1 MAATTK
7 TNIIRKVEI
16 TEEAGHHGGAW
27 KVAYADF
34 MTAMMAFFLLLW
46 ILSSADEQKLRG
58 IAEYFTNAT
67 MPNGTGLLDGATF
80 GPPGTLNASRGAIV
94 ARGTTFGEIDD
105 PSPAQWEVMD
115 VTDTAHPDET
125 RKGTYKGVY
134 DNPAGGAPSETERP
148 EEGAAVAGGAGETPD
163 AHATQAAA
171 ADIASDTPA
180 DGKTAAA
187 QAAAEAAAARA
198 RELHAADT
206 AEFQA
211 LEAQLR
217 QAMQENPDL
226 KPLEKNVIFERTP
239 DGLRIQVVDQQGQP
253 MFNTGSTEMR
263 SATRELMEKLGESLA
278 TMANPMVISGHTDAV
293 PFTNRK
299 AYDNWDLSSDRAN
312 AMRRVLLKSG
322 VEPARITRVS
332 GMADTELLVPD
343 NPLDPSNRRITVLLK
358 YRRPAATGIAT
369 PLRDDKLSANDS
381 AAPAT
386 HRTSHQAAG
395 NTAGHSPAGTA
406 SPQKAAVASNAPDK
420 RVNQLDEAV
429 FENLRSA
436 LR

>member
-67 MPNGTGLLDGATF
+67 MPAGSGLLDGATF
-80 GPPGTLNASRGAIV
+80 GPPGTLNASRGAVV

-125 RKGTYKGVY
+125 REGTYEGMF
-134 DNPAGGAPSETERP
+134 DNPAGGAPSEAKPR
-148 EEGAAVAGGAGETPD
+148 EEGDSVDGSPGETPD
-163 AHATQAAA
+163 SLATQNALAEVAAADPADGPAASQAATQAAQ
-171 ADIASDTPA
+171 T
-180 DGKTAAA
+180 
-187 QAAAEAAAARA
+187 AARA
-198 RELHAADT
+198 RDLRAADS
-206 AEFQA
+206 AEFKALQA
-211 LEAQLR
+211 ELT
-217 QAMQENPDL
+217 QAIQENPDL

-239 DGLRIQVVDQQGQP
+239 EGLRIQVVDQQGQP
-253 MFNTGSTEMR
+253 MFNTGSAEMR
-263 SATRELMEKLGESLA
+263 NATRELMQKLGAQLA
-278 TMANPMVISGHTDAV
+278 TMPNSMVISGHTDAV

-299 AYDNWDLSSDRAN
+299 SYDNWDLSSDRAN

-322 VEPARITRVS
+322 VEHARITRVS
-332 GMADTELLVPD
+332 GMADTEPLVPE
-343 NPLDPSNRRITVLLK
+343 NPLDPSNRRITVLLE
-358 YRRPAATGIAT
+358 YRRPAPIEVAD
-369 PLRDDKLSANDS
+369 PLGEDKVSANTASAPASAPAPHS
-381 AAPAT
+381 AAHNVAAT
-386 HRTSHQAAG
+386 SGAA
-395 NTAGHSPAGTA
+395 AE
-406 SPQKAAVASNAPDK
+406 
-420 RVNQLDEAV
+420 RVTQLDETV